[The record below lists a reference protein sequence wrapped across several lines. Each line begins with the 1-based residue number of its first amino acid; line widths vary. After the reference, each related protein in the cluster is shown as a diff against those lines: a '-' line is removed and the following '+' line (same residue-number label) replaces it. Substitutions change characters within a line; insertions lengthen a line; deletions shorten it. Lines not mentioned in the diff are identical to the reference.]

1 MPTHQFTDSRRL
13 EFQIEAVLE
22 AILQLDRDVQGRV
35 WNAQIHGVDLASSPS
50 GVQLTLTVTR
60 RGEREPTPVVWNSPQ
75 IAAALIRLCGKLQV
89 PLPRLAEKRIERTA
103 NGIALL
109 TVSKP
114 SVPILLW
121 PPDVPITLRE
131 HATQDTPGTAA
142 DPADPAGDSAGNS
155 SVDAPVSD
163 AT

>member
-1 MPTHQFTDSRRL
+1 MPTHHIEDSRRL

-35 WNAQIHGVDLASSPS
+35 WNAQIHSVDLASSPS

-60 RGEREPTPVVWNSPQ
+60 RGERAPTPAVWNSPQ

-89 PLPRLAEKRIERTA
+89 PLPRLSEKRIERTP
-103 NGIALL
+103 NGVALL
-109 TVSKP
+109 TVSLP

-121 PPDVPITLRE
+121 PPGVPITLRE
-131 HATQDTPGTAA
+131 HSTEALSATAP
-142 DPADPAGDSAGNS
+142 DPAGSPGDAN
-155 SVDAPVSD
+155 VDAPLAD
-163 AT
+163 TK

>member
-1 MPTHQFTDSRRL
+1 MPTHHIEDSRRL

-35 WNAQIHGVDLASSPS
+35 WNAQIHSVELASSPA

-60 RGEREPTPVVWNSPQ
+60 RGERAPTPVVWNSPQ

-89 PLPRLAEKRIERTA
+89 PLPRLSEKRIERTPK
-103 NGIALL
+103 GVALL
-109 TVSKP
+109 TVSLP

-121 PPDVPITLRE
+121 PPGVPVTLRE
-131 HATQDTPGTAA
+131 HSTEPIAAASGTPANSAGESAVDTPVA
-142 DPADPAGDSAGNS
+142 DAS
-155 SVDAPVSD
+155 
-163 AT
+163 

>member
-1 MPTHQFTDSRRL
+1 MPTQHIEDSRRL
-13 EFQIEAVLE
+13 EFHIEVVLE

-35 WNAQIHGVDLASSPS
+35 WNAQIHSVDLASSSS

-60 RGEREPTPVVWNSPQ
+60 RGERAPIPVIWNSPQ

-103 NGIALL
+103 DGIALL

-114 SVPILLW
+114 SVPVLLW
-121 PPDVPITLRE
+121 SPGVPITLGE
-131 HATQDTPGTAA
+131 HSTEATAT
-142 DPADPAGDSAGNS
+142 AGDEPITDAAAT
-155 SVDAPVSD
+155 DAPVAD